1 MNHLPLLHEN
11 SESREE
17 GRTSVPNSNT
27 RVSKALRSLAS
38 HSPPEQRAGTRP
50 GRLGLGARREGDTQ
64 FPQAP
69 VRHCR
74 PLCP

>member
-27 RVSKALRSLAS
+27 RVSKALRSIMDVRYLAQCLAHVS
-38 HSPPEQRAGTRP
+38 LS
-50 GRLGLGARREGDTQ
+50 
-64 FPQAP
+64 
-69 VRHCR
+69 
-74 PLCP
+74 